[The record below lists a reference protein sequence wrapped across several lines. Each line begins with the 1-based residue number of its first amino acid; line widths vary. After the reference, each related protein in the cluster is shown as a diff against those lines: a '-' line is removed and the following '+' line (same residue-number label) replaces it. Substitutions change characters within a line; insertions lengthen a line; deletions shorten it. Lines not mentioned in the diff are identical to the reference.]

1 MLKSY
6 NLLNAVC
13 DADYII
19 NVPKLKTHNKTV
31 ISFGV
36 KNLFGC
42 IPDIQKPTF
51 HAKYSRIG
59 DFANMLVELAMTVK
73 PAITVIDAVEILEHN
88 GPVTGKKRELGLLFG
103 AKDVF
108 CRTISLR
115 ICWMLTPTTW
125 IYCESP
131 GRRH

>member
-1 MLKSY
+1 
-6 NLLNAVC
+6 
-13 DADYII
+13 
-19 NVPKLKTHNKTV
+19 
-31 ISFGV
+31 
-36 KNLFGC
+36 
-42 IPDIQKPTF
+42 
-51 HAKYSRIG
+51 
-59 DFANMLVELAMTVK
+59 MTVK